1 MQQCCSIN
9 AIKEGRIQRKSSS
22 TPYAIVW
29 HMGEGTS
36 TVKGPS
42 LCSASTIELASR
54 TNTTSAFLRPPQN
67 KRSFQ
72 GTLTL
77 LRQPQP
83 AKPKQ
88 NNSTAKPSRRSFCL
102 HIGHH
107 FDSGEQLTR
116 PSGIYRVSAVTIG
129 CRMESYAARLASF
142 NAAHPTKKRASNAS
156 IGKTLKWP
164 HKNPSPPQVRLG
176 SQKRLIA
183 QC

>member
-1 MQQCCSIN
+1 MLSKR
-9 AIKEGRIQRKSSS
+9 AEYREKARALHMPSFGTWVKELGLLRPFSMFCIYRVGLENKYHLGLSS
-22 TPYAIVW
+22 V
-29 HMGEGTS
+29 
-36 TVKGPS
+36 
-42 LCSASTIELASR
+42 
-54 TNTTSAFLRPPQN
+54 FLRPPKKQAY
-67 KRSFQ
+67 RSFQ

-77 LRQPQP
+77 PRQPQP

-88 NNSTAKPSRRSFCL
+88 NNFTAKPSRRSFCL

-116 PSGIYRVSAVTIG
+116 PSSIYRVSAVTIG